1 MAKYTGRSLIVYTNF
16 QKWKKFPKRCK
27 KFQKRGKQVI
37 LKRVI
42 ALSVFNFHI
51 VFMHAVLGLSIFN
64 NVLAGLCLTWFWIS
78 SCHYLNCFTK
88 RFSIFS
94 FILIYV
100 FVFDI
105 SNSHI
110 FCTCIYICIIVN
122 KLIWVPV
129 HILSGKRS
137 CMYLA

>member
-1 MAKYTGRSLIVYTNF
+1 MAKYRSLIVYTNF

-42 ALSVFNFHI
+42 TLSVFNFHI

>member
-1 MAKYTGRSLIVYTNF
+1 MGKYTGRSLIVYTNF
-16 QKWKKFPKRCK
+16 QKWKKFPKCCK

-78 SCHYLNCFTK
+78 SCHYFNLIVLQNDLVF
-88 RFSIFS
+88 FH

-110 FCTCIYICIIVN
+110 FCTCIYTCIIVN
-122 KLIWVPV
+122 KLIWV

-137 CMYLA
+137 CLYLA

>member
-1 MAKYTGRSLIVYTNF
+1 MGKYTGRSLIVYTNF
-16 QKWKKFPKRCK
+16 QKWKKFPKCCK

-78 SCHYLNCFTK
+78 SCHYFNLIVLQNDLVF
-88 RFSIFS
+88 FH

-110 FCTCIYICIIVN
+110 FCTCIYTCIIVN
-122 KLIWVPV
+122 ILIWV

-137 CMYLA
+137 CLYLA

>member
-1 MAKYTGRSLIVYTNF
+1 MAKYRSLIVYTNF

-78 SCHYLNCFTK
+78 SCHLYLNCFTK

-110 FCTCIYICIIVN
+110 FCTCIYYICIIVN
-122 KLIWVPV
+122 KLIWV

>member
-1 MAKYTGRSLIVYTNF
+1 MAKYRSLIVYTNF

-122 KLIWVPV
+122 KLIWV

>member
-1 MAKYTGRSLIVYTNF
+1 MAKYRSLIVYTNF

-37 LKRVI
+37 LKRLI

>member
-1 MAKYTGRSLIVYTNF
+1 MAKYRSLIVYTNF

-110 FCTCIYICIIVN
+110 FCTCIYICLIVN

>member
-1 MAKYTGRSLIVYTNF
+1 MAKYRSLIVYTNF

-137 CMYLA
+137 CNTCI

>member
-1 MAKYTGRSLIVYTNF
+1 MAKYRSLIVYTNF

>member
-1 MAKYTGRSLIVYTNF
+1 MAKYRSLIVYTNF

-110 FCTCIYICIIVN
+110 FCTCIYIICIIVN

>member
-1 MAKYTGRSLIVYTNF
+1 MAKYRSLIVYTNF

-110 FCTCIYICIIVN
+110 FCTCIYICVIVN